1 MAVAE
6 KMLDMCGDLE
16 QAVQLWFAD
25 EDLQR
30 TVSAD
35 TGSSIAAVSGTTS
48 QHGRLNRS
56 RIGREDEH
64 GVIHIDSDDDAP
76 MTEVDSGD
84 DTAEAANIAR
94 KAQEEED
101 AAMAKRLQEEL
112 YSAQVVEDNVRAPI
126 ARRTETL
133 IGPDY
138 GEDDP
143 HSLMLEQF
151 RRRQHQARIR
161 NNNPFAQSPWGD
173 NYSGSGSASGAENS
187 RASRLAELFRPP
199 YELISRL
206 SWDEARDTGK
216 EEKKWLLVNL
226 QDMSDFNCQALNRDI
241 WKDNAVKSLVR
252 ENFIFLQYEKNDFE
266 AERYITYYFQNDA
279 HHNPNNYPHVSI
291 IDPRTGE
298 QVKVWSG
305 RPFPTAL
312 EFHSQ
317 LVEFLDRYSLDV
329 YSKNPVSKIK
339 RSERT
344 VDLDRMTEEE
354 MLEMALKNSLEPNG
368 GSANRSTVIDPDALT
383 KSSSDLS
390 NAKGKER
397 ATSESSS
404 EPSTPESEEEQ
415 QSQQASPWARI
426 PSDRPHTEPSAD
438 PKTTTRI
445 QVRNPAGRIIRR
457 FLLDDPVSRIYEW
470 IKADQANLFPGK
482 EGVVFELKAMP
493 QGVDLIEKLNETI
506 KDAGLANGT
515 VMLEFVEE
523 E

>member
-1 MAVAE
+1 MVRAGDIDAFIGITGATMAVAE

-151 RRRQHQARIR
+151 RRRQHQARSK
-161 NNNPFAQSPWGD
+161 SPRITSF
-173 NYSGSGSASGAENS
+173 YPCAT
-187 RASRLAELFRPP
+187 FV
-199 YELISRL
+199 IS
-206 SWDEARDTGK
+206 
-216 EEKKWLLVNL
+216 
-226 QDMSDFNCQALNRDI
+226 
-241 WKDNAVKSLVR
+241 
-252 ENFIFLQYEKNDFE
+252 
-266 AERYITYYFQNDA
+266 
-279 HHNPNNYPHVSI
+279 
-291 IDPRTGE
+291 
-298 QVKVWSG
+298 
-305 RPFPTAL
+305 
-312 EFHSQ
+312 
-317 LVEFLDRYSLDV
+317 
-329 YSKNPVSKIK
+329 
-339 RSERT
+339 
-344 VDLDRMTEEE
+344 
-354 MLEMALKNSLEPNG
+354 
-368 GSANRSTVIDPDALT
+368 
-383 KSSSDLS
+383 
-390 NAKGKER
+390 
-397 ATSESSS
+397 
-404 EPSTPESEEEQ
+404 
-415 QSQQASPWARI
+415 
-426 PSDRPHTEPSAD
+426 
-438 PKTTTRI
+438 
-445 QVRNPAGRIIRR
+445 
-457 FLLDDPVSRIYEW
+457 
-470 IKADQANLFPGK
+470 
-482 EGVVFELKAMP
+482 
-493 QGVDLIEKLNETI
+493 
-506 KDAGLANGT
+506 
-515 VMLEFVEE
+515 
-523 E
+523 